1 MCKKS
6 KDTHFHSF
14 TLLLVMFRAYI
25 PAFSPDL
32 ICNGID
38 DFLPISTT
46 VKLFPVRKAIKNAQG
61 QNAGR
66 LAESQKPLL

>member
-1 MCKKS
+1 
-6 KDTHFHSF
+6 
-14 TLLLVMFRAYI
+14 MFRAYI

-46 VKLFPVRKAIKNAQG
+46 VKLFPVRQAIKNAQG